1 MNRLIRL
8 NDILERVSR
17 NFPGAD
23 LSLIEKA
30 YVFSAKVHQGQVRL
44 SGEPYLI
51 HPLEVTATLADLKM
65 DIPTVAAGLLHDT
78 VEDTYANLEEIREL
92 FGPEVASLVDGL
104 TKISKMTLAT
114 HEERQS
120 ENFRKMLLAMAKD
133 IRIVIIKL
141 ADRLHN
147 MRTLEFLSP
156 EGQVKI
162 AQETLDIY
170 APIANRL
177 GIERIKTELED
188 LALRFLEPDEYRKLA
203 QAIAWKREEREK
215 YIQEVS
221 SLISEKLGSYGLKGK
236 VSGRPKHFYSI
247 YRKMKAQ
254 NLEFEQVYDVIAFRI
269 VLATLKDCYEALGI
283 IHSLWKPVPGRF
295 KDYIAMPKANG
306 YQSLHTTVI
315 GPYGERVEIQIRT
328 EEMNRT
334 AEEGIAA
341 HWQYKEGKVF
351 DAKDTRQFAWV
362 RQLLE
367 MQQDLRDPREF
378 LETVK
383 IDLFPD
389 EVYVFTPRGDVKQ
402 FPVGAT
408 PVDFAYGIHSE
419 IGQQCVGARV
429 NGKIV
434 PLRYQ
439 LKNGDTV
446 EIVTSP
452 NHRPSKDWLKYVKT
466 SRARTKIRQ
475 WIKAEARERSVDLG
489 REICERE
496 FKKFHLDFAKFLK
509 SDERKR
515 VVADFS
521 LQSADDLMAEV
532 GYGNVSCKQ
541 ILGKLLPPEK
551 LEKGK
556 PEESRL
562 KRLAQKIR
570 REPSGIQIRGIQDM
584 MVRFGR
590 CCNPLPGD
598 PITGYITRGRGVTV
612 HTVDCPNVLGS
623 DPERLIQVSW
633 NLQEKA
639 VHPVRVR
646 VMAND
651 KKGLLA
657 DITSVLA
664 SAEINILRANVVTT
678 EEKRA
683 IGTFELEV
691 RDLKHLQAAFR
702 ALGKLKH
709 VLKVE
714 RVRGA
719 PGSEKDGE
727 EEKKKAEV

>member
-221 SLISEKLGSYGLKGK
+221 SLISEKLGSYGLTGK

-254 NLEFEQVYDVIAFRI
+254 NLEFEQVYDIIAFRI

-408 PVDFAYGIHSE
+408 PVDFAYSIHSE

-556 PEESRL
+556 PEQSRL

-719 PGSEKDGE
+719 PTSEKDEE
-727 EEKKKAEV
+727 EEKKAEV